1 MGKEVEE
8 MEVENTLIN
17 RNAKLECSLRLLLWC
32 VFFFFLSSQVR
43 RRSNFVLV
51 ENLPDL
57 ISDTLVSDI

>member
-1 MGKEVEE
+1 

-32 VFFFFLSSQVR
+32 VFFFFFFYSQVS
-43 RRSNFVLV
+43 RRSNFVFV